1 MITFF
6 SNLIRNPMESACP
19 YLEGETDS
27 YQLATSHL
35 VSLEETLIEFPSFLG
50 QRKGLWFYLFIER
63 DTNITLS
70 LESHCL
76 CSFV

>member
-19 YLEGETDS
+19 YLEGGTDL
-27 YQLATSHL
+27 LATSHL
-35 VSLEETLIEFPSFLG
+35 VSLEETLIEFPSILG

-63 DTNITLS
+63 VTNIY
-70 LESHCL
+70 H
-76 CSFV
+76 